1 MLCHKSVEEILHT
14 FKKETKN
21 LNFSVWD
28 GKRGCLTHIAPRRR
42 VPEFFFQFNCI
53 NYGNNVYIFKM
64 TTIT

>member
-42 VPEFFFQFNCI
+42 VPELPVIEIMLIFQ
-53 NYGNNVYIFKM
+53 KSA
-64 TTIT
+64 